1 MAAGPNRMNRAVVRG
16 TTAALAQW
24 LTGPGRAMAGPD
36 AAEAGVVIGCDARHR
51 SDEFADEAARV
62 LAGAGIRVH
71 LLPRQQ
77 PTPLL
82 AFAVRHL
89 RAAAGIMI
97 TASHNPPADN
107 GYKLY
112 LGDGAQIIPPADAEI
127 EAAISNL
134 GPLSGVPLAPLDSPL
149 ITRHGDEVARAYLD
163 AVCAVS
169 PAPARCR
176 LAAVRLHP
184 AARGGRRPGAAG
196 VRAGRLPGP
205 GRGGRPGRTR
215 P

>member
-1 MAAGPNRMNRAVVRG
+1 MNRAVVRG

-24 LTGPGRAMAGPD
+24 LLSHQPRGGGTPSRGV
-36 AAEAGVVIGCDARHR
+36 AAAGVVIGCDARHR

-71 LLPRQQ
+71 LIPRQQ

-127 EAAISNL
+127 ESAIRGL
-134 GPLSGVPLAPLDSPL
+134 GPLSQVRLAPLPAG
-149 ITRHGDEVARAYLD
+149 RRVAAL
-163 AVCAVS
+163 
-169 PAPARCR
+169 
-176 LAAVRLHP
+176 RLHA
-184 AARGGRRPGAAG
+184 AARGGGRAGAAG

-205 GRGGRPGRTR
+205 GRGDRPGRAR